1 MSASITSSVCALCR
15 RPLPAGDTGS
25 SATRLCDSCRK
36 MVDNIRPAATRGTT
50 GPTTNAPT
58 HQPDP
63 RRAPKKPT
71 KAASNSNIAGAVPQQ
86 GTLQNP
92 AWATAPTPE
101 PQPNPT
107 WANTPSQEPAAKPDL
122 NNAPSQA
129 PPAKNGFSNPPRRQP
144 PANPA
149 WSDVVMV
156 PSGPDSREAPF
167 QPSTEESAYHQ
178 NWPIMVEERPTRKR
192 GKGILILALFV
203 VMAGAAAVGFLVFK
217 DKIFGPRGGS
227 SGGTTTTSS
236 NRRAADVEPKPQDPK
251 SVPAP
256 AAQDSAKPLTSSSS
270 QSPAGA
276 ASPVAPVAAASVDSG
291 KPAPGTQP
299 AQATQPGQAAGA
311 KMMSFQA
318 ASFPNEASAKQFQD
332 RLVQAGLP

>member
-1 MSASITSSVCALCR
+1 
-15 RPLPAGDTGS
+15 
-25 SATRLCDSCRK
+25 
-36 MVDNIRPAATRGTT
+36 
-50 GPTTNAPT
+50 
-58 HQPDP
+58 
-63 RRAPKKPT
+63 
-71 KAASNSNIAGAVPQQ
+71 
-86 GTLQNP
+86 
-92 AWATAPTPE
+92 
-101 PQPNPT
+101 
-107 WANTPSQEPAAKPDL
+107 
-122 NNAPSQA
+122 
-129 PPAKNGFSNPPRRQP
+129 
-144 PANPA
+144 
-149 WSDVVMV
+149 VVMV

-332 RLVQAGLP
+332 RLVQAGLPAYVVAADIPHRGKWYRVRAGKFANQEEARQAAESWRKRAAAAGINLQLVPCDY